1 MAERVD
7 VVVVGAGL
15 AGLSCARVVSEAGL
29 TCVLLEA
36 SDGVGGR
43 VRTDRVDGYLFD
55 RGFQIL
61 LTNYPEARRQLD
73 MDRLDLRAFESGA
86 VVRAEGRWHR
96 VADPRRRPAL
106 AFSSLTAGIGT
117 LGDKARLLR
126 LITRVLRS
134 DATRLLQVEDRT
146 AGDALRAEG
155 FSDLMIER
163 FFRPL
168 FGGITLDPALGVSS
182 RFFYVVLKSLTGG
195 DSAVPAEGMD
205 AIPRQLAQML
215 PEDIVRLNSKVD
227 VIDGTA
233 VSCGSGRV
241 DARAVVVACEGPE
254 AARLLGLNPVRSR
267 PVSCVYFG
275 APSPPRDEPSI
286 ILDGDGDGPAAH
298 AAVMTN
304 VAPSYAPLGRALV
317 SVACPGTVAPGLE
330 AATRKQMRAWFGAE
344 VDNWEVLAIYR
355 IPHGHPDQ
363 SPPFSP
369 KLPVRLGE
377 GRFVAGDHR
386 DTASIQG
393 ALYSGRRAGTAVL
406 QELGVLDPRA
416 T

>member
-15 AGLSCARVVSEAGL
+15 AGLSCARVMSEAGL

-73 MDRLDLRAFESGA
+73 MDRLDLRAFEPGA

-106 AFSSLTAGIGT
+106 AFSSLTAGVGT

-155 FSDLMIER
+155 LSDLMIER

-241 DARAVVVACEGPE
+241 DARALVVACEGPE

-286 ILDGDGDGPAAH
+286 ILDGDGGGP
-298 AAVMTN
+298 
-304 VAPSYAPLGRALV
+304 
-317 SVACPGTVAPGLE
+317 
-330 AATRKQMRAWFGAE
+330 
-344 VDNWEVLAIYR
+344 
-355 IPHGHPDQ
+355 PHTQP
-363 SPPFSP
+363 
-369 KLPVRLGE
+369 
-377 GRFVAGDHR
+377 
-386 DTASIQG
+386 
-393 ALYSGRRAGTAVL
+393 
-406 QELGVLDPRA
+406 
-416 T
+416 

>member
-106 AFSSLTAGIGT
+106 AFSSLTAGVGT

-215 PEDIVRLNSKVD
+215 PGGHRSVELEGRRDRRHGSELWERTRRRSGPGGGLRRTRGGTTAGIESGPLAPGVVRLLWCPEPASRRALD
-227 VIDGTA
+227 HPRRRRRRTGRTRSRDDQRCSQLRATRSGPRF
-233 VSCGSGRV
+233 GRV
-241 DARAVVVACEGPE
+241 PRHGCSGAR
-254 AARLLGLNPVRSR
+254 
-267 PVSCVYFG
+267 SCN
-275 APSPPRDEPSI
+275 A
-286 ILDGDGDGPAAH
+286 
-298 AAVMTN
+298 
-304 VAPSYAPLGRALV
+304 
-317 SVACPGTVAPGLE
+317 
-330 AATRKQMRAWFGAE
+330 
-344 VDNWEVLAIYR
+344 
-355 IPHGHPDQ
+355 
-363 SPPFSP
+363 
-369 KLPVRLGE
+369 
-377 GRFVAGDHR
+377 
-386 DTASIQG
+386 
-393 ALYSGRRAGTAVL
+393 
-406 QELGVLDPRA
+406 
-416 T
+416 